1 MQCYWLCADVDEGS
15 QSPRESRSA
24 LRQLDVF
31 QFVEVVSLLIQQA
44 SSVLT
49 NWRGSTDVTPRPV
62 SGLCVNTDVLDS
74 NAFAVFFFLFVFFFF
89 PEGDLPP
96 RRLHTW
102 LHAGEIP
109 NLVSWESRTTFLC
122 WLSQLVETGCACV
135 CMYEMFERGCVR
147 ASLLWSL
154 CVYPL
159 HSDEPLSPNCFNTH
173 LIPYLFVDSLSSYMV
188 MPFVAQDL
196 GHIMKRRRLTDRI
209 ITYLFYQLLRGL
221 KVRLLFF
228 VLNPIVVSAN
238 VLLSWV
244 LKSSQTLPK
253 LFNPREICRLISGQF
268 HFKMNPLCSSPLHYS
283 RSLL

>member
-1 MQCYWLCADVDEGS
+1 M
-15 QSPRESRSA
+15 
-24 LRQLDVF
+24 
-31 QFVEVVSLLIQQA
+31 
-44 SSVLT
+44 
-49 NWRGSTDVTPRPV
+49 
-62 SGLCVNTDVLDS
+62 
-74 NAFAVFFFLFVFFFF
+74 
-89 PEGDLPP
+89 
-96 RRLHTW
+96 
-102 LHAGEIP
+102 
-109 NLVSWESRTTFLC
+109 
-122 WLSQLVETGCACV
+122 
-135 CMYEMFERGCVR
+135 R

-238 VLLSWV
+238 VLLS
-244 LKSSQTLPK
+244 
-253 LFNPREICRLISGQF
+253 
-268 HFKMNPLCSSPLHYS
+268 
-283 RSLL
+283 